1 MKPAAEILVRMAR
14 DSGVSVISE
23 FGLYILAR
31 KLFADRGYA
40 GIPIPPRN
48 RNLTYRRA
56 RNLVSEATCDPEWQD
71 ERRLPRD
78 EDFSST
84 LFTVAPAGT
93 VSVMLAA
100 DPFACL
106 SHGSALSFHGLAPE
120 PPEVHLVT
128 PERAQWQQQ
137 ANAIVE
143 SVMGWPF
150 EEIEADELPFRPTR
164 PVPHRDVRGRVV
176 HRHEMRHPIVME
188 QRGELRAAAIGETF
202 RDALD
207 KPDWCGGIE
216 AVIDVWRR
224 HALKHLDAIIA
235 TVSASSEKILRV
247 RAGYLLEEVLGI
259 DDIRITAWAADAQR
273 GSSRK
278 LDSAAPYASRF
289 SARWML
295 SINVADSSLPS
306 TTKPE
311 A

>member
-1 MKPAAEILVRMAR
+1 MAR
-14 DSGVSVISE
+14 DSGAPVISE
-23 FGLYILAR
+23 FGLYVLAR

-56 RNLVSEATCDPEWQD
+56 RNLVSDATCDLDRLD
-71 ERRLPRD
+71 EGRLPRD
-78 EDFSST
+78 EDFTST
-84 LFTVAPAGT
+84 LFTVAPAGA

-106 SHGSALSFHGLAPE
+106 SHGSALFFHGLATE

-164 PVPHRDVRGRVV
+164 PVPHPKVRGRAV
-176 HRHEMRHPIVME
+176 HRHEMRHPIIME
-188 QRGELRAAAIGETF
+188 RRSELRAVAIGETF
-202 RDALD
+202 RDTLD
-207 KPDWCGGIE
+207 KPNWCGGIA
-216 AVIDVWRR
+216 AVIDIWRHHAAR
-224 HALKHLDAIIA
+224 HLEAIIA

-259 DDIRITAWAADAQR
+259 DDIRIAAWTADAQR

-278 LDSAAPYASRF
+278 LDTAAPYASNF

-306 TTKPE
+306 TTKEE
-311 A
+311 AR